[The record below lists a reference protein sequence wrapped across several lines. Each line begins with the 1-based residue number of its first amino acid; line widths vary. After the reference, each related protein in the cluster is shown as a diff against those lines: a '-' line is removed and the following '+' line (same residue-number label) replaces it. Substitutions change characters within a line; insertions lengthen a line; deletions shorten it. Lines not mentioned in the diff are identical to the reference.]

1 MFCSSTSS
9 LRDHCYLV
17 MVGGDKPQL
26 RFQLAASLLSAEELQ
41 QVLVS
46 HPAQAK
52 DLKLVLPRLTL
63 LSTGQ
68 RSE

>member
-1 MFCSSTSS
+1 
-9 LRDHCYLV
+9 
-17 MVGGDKPQL
+17 MVGGDEPEL
-26 RFQLAASLLSAEELQ
+26 HFQLAASLLSAEELQ
-41 QVLVS
+41 QVLMS
-46 HPAQAK
+46 HPAQAE